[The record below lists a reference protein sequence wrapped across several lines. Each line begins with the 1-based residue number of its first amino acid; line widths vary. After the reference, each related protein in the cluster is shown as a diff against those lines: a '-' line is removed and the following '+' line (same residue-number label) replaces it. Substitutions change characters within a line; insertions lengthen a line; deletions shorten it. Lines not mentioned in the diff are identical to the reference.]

1 MTLVFFSI
9 IDNLDLIR
17 INKNVIR
24 IIEDVKVY
32 LKEPDGKE
40 HKVTTDE
47 NGIAKFEDLIPGIY
61 NIRIEEK

>member
-40 HKVTTDE
+40 HKTTTDE
-47 NGIAKFEDLIPGIY
+47 NGVARF
-61 NIRIEEK
+61 